1 MTGNNVTYTYGTSGT
16 SKGRPIHISDG
27 TGSHELTYDAL
38 GNVTAETRT
47 IVLPNSHEEFSLTMN
62 YEYDS
67 WGRMLSITYPDG
79 EEVSYTYQ
87 WGGDLSAMQSVMGV
101 NTRTYIGQIQYNDYG
116 QKSHVTYGNSASAEY
131 SYDAL
136 HRLANLKSRNG
147 GGTLMQNIDYTYDNA
162 SNVTGIVNTA
172 GVVNSLGGGYG
183 NTYQYDALHR
193 LVGSTGGGASTGT
206 YNMTMHYSGS
216 GRIRAKYRSSL
227 SPTLSGTVNTYYG
240 YCDEYQP
247 HAVRRIY
254 DEYNQKHYD
263 FRWDASGNL
272 GQVSYG
278 NEEALFESGRFM
290 YWTED
295 NRMHVA
301 VDDKHYSYYAYDYSG
316 ERRIKL
322 TGDNSVLD
330 VNADYMRTISTL
342 ENVTLYPSAYMVLTD
357 RGYTKHYY
365 TGMERVAARIGDGGL
380 DVGIYLSNT
389 DSLHA
394 RANRLFSQSLAQVN
408 GRVLEA
414 NDVDCIMDGEMPVE
428 ELGIPFEEIPEQMS
442 ATVGTEYGEFVGAM
456 HLVSNAGESPEVYYY
471 HGDHLGSASWITDAS
486 GAAVQH
492 LQYLPFGERFVDQ
505 RTSGY
510 CERFT
515 FTGKE
520 RDKETGFGYFGARY
534 MDHELMT
541 MWLSVDPMADK
552 YPSISPYAY
561 CAWNPVKLVDPDGCM
576 IDEWRIDLNTG
587 EVTKV
592 GNKGGKTT
600 DYYSFG
606 TTNTQGDWL
615 PDATRDDVE
624 ISRNQSGGTINS
636 FRVNESNNSTLSI
649 FHIPDDD
656 ISGFFLERGGP
667 DTKAPKQNKRI
678 LEGEYNFVKHSS
690 SDKFFNNRAKLTSK
704 NDSKFVNR
712 AILIHPGN
720 NYWDSKGCLLPG
732 TTASK
737 NNNGD
742 YSVGASKNKTAVLEN
757 YIRRNNW
764 NVTLTIT
771 NRF

>member
-1 MTGNNVTYTYGTSGT
+1 MMEKHV
-16 SKGRPIHISDG
+16 
-27 TGSHELTYDAL
+27 
-38 GNVTAETRT
+38 
-47 IVLPNSHEEFSLTMN
+47 
-62 YEYDS
+62 
-67 WGRMLSITYPDG
+67 
-79 EEVSYTYQ
+79 
-87 WGGDLSAMQSVMGV
+87 
-101 NTRTYIGQIQYNDYG
+101 IQNH
-116 QKSHVTYGNSASAEY
+116 S
-131 SYDAL
+131 
-136 HRLANLKSRNG
+136 
-147 GGTLMQNIDYTYDNA
+147 
-162 SNVTGIVNTA
+162 
-172 GVVNSLGGGYG
+172 
-183 NTYQYDALHR
+183 
-193 LVGSTGGGASTGT
+193 
-206 YNMTMHYSGS
+206 
-216 GRIRAKYRSSL
+216 
-227 SPTLSGTVNTYYG
+227 
-240 YCDEYQP
+240 
-247 HAVRRIY
+247 
-254 DEYNQKHYD
+254 
-263 FRWDASGNL
+263 
-272 GQVSYG
+272 
-278 NEEALFESGRFM
+278 
-290 YWTED
+290 
-295 NRMHVA
+295 
-301 VDDKHYSYYAYDYSG
+301 
-316 ERRIKL
+316 
-322 TGDNSVLD
+322 
-330 VNADYMRTISTL
+330 
-342 ENVTLYPSAYMVLTD
+342 
-357 RGYTKHYY
+357 
-365 TGMERVAARIGDGGL
+365 
-380 DVGIYLSNT
+380 
-389 DSLHA
+389 
-394 RANRLFSQSLAQVN
+394 
-408 GRVLEA
+408 
-414 NDVDCIMDGEMPVE
+414 
-428 ELGIPFEEIPEQMS
+428 
-442 ATVGTEYGEFVGAM
+442 
-456 HLVSNAGESPEVYYY
+456 
-471 HGDHLGSASWITDAS
+471 
-486 GAAVQH
+486 
-492 LQYLPFGERFVDQ
+492 
-505 RTSGY
+505 
-510 CERFT
+510 T

-520 RDKETGFGYFGARY
+520 RDEETGFGYFGARY

-541 MWLSVDPMADK
+541 MWLSVDPMADN

-656 ISGFFLERGGP
+656 KSGFFLERGGP

-690 SDKFFNNRAKLTSK
+690 TDKFFNNRAKLTSK

>member
-16 SKGRPIHISDG
+16 SRWRPIHISDG

-380 DVGIYLSNT
+380 DVGFYLSNT

-408 GRVLEA
+408 RRVLEA